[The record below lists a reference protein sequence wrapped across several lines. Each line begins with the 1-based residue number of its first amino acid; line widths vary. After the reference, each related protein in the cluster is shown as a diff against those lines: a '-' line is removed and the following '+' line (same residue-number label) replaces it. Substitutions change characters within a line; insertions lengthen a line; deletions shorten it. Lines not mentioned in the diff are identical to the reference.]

1 MLTQRDINRNTVEEA
16 KRKNLLQQ
24 VQVKERQSRN
34 DSKPNG
40 AITARVSRGYLT
52 SRQTD
57 IASKS
62 SVEIA
67 QKVSESFDPEMIE
80 R

>member
-1 MLTQRDINRNTVEEA
+1 MLTHRDINRNTVEEA

-24 VQVKERQSRN
+24 QVKDKQSRN

-67 QKVSESFDPEMIE
+67 QKVSESFDPEMTE